1 MSLEVINKAREQ
13 ITEESLKIGGA
24 LANFIE
30 EHLNEVCKSEDVA
43 THITA
48 EGKSIEDLI
57 SKIADEARKNARN
70 NVGCLTDEE
79 VLQII
84 DDYYEIHIKPSSNTT
99 SPGTIDILDLM

>member
-13 ITEESLKIGGA
+13 ITEESLQIGGS

-30 EHLNEVCKSEDVA
+30 EHLNEVCKTEEVA
-43 THITA
+43 KHITA
-48 EGKSIEDLI
+48 EGKSIKDLI
-57 SKIADEARKNARN
+57 SKITSEAKKNAKDSI
-70 NVGCLTDEE
+70 GCLSDEE

>member
-13 ITEESLKIGGA
+13 ITEESLQIGGS

-30 EHLNEVCKSEDVA
+30 EHLNEVCKTEDVA

-57 SKIADEARKNARN
+57 SKITSEARKNARN

-84 DDYYEIHIKPSSNTT
+84 DDYYEIHIKPSSNTA

>member
-13 ITEESLKIGGA
+13 ITEESLKIGGS

-30 EHLNEVCKSEDVA
+30 EHLTEEVAK
-43 THITA
+43 HITT
-48 EGKSIEDLI
+48 EGKSIKDLI
-57 SKIADEARKNARN
+57 SKITSEARKNAKN

-84 DDYYEIHIKPSSNTT
+84 DDYYDIHAKPSSNIT

>member
-13 ITEESLKIGGA
+13 ITEESLKIGGS

-30 EHLNEVCKSEDVA
+30 EHLNEICKTEDVA

-57 SKIADEARKNARN
+57 SKITSEARKNARN

-99 SPGTIDILDLM
+99 GPGTIDILDLM

>member
-13 ITEESLKIGGA
+13 ITEESLKIGGS

-57 SKIADEARKNARN
+57 SKITSEARKNARN